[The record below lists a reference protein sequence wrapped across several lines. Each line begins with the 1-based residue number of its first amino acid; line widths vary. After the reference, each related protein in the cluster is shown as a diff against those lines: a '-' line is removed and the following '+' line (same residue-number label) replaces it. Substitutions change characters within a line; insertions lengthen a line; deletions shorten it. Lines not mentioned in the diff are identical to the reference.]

1 MSKAF
6 ESFGLKLKS
15 NQNGTIIFSEE
26 IPENNA
32 VRYLVF
38 EEIGKFYVHK
48 AKVCGDG
55 IKTLEFPMVIG
66 RDLHKAISNYMKKE
80 LKW

>member
-1 MSKAF
+1 MSKYF
-6 ESFGLKLKS
+6 ESLGLKLKS
-15 NQNGTIIFSEE
+15 NKNGTIIFTEE

-32 VRYLVF
+32 VRYLIF
-38 EEIGKFYVHK
+38 EEVGKFYVHK
-48 AKVCGDG
+48 AKVGGDG

-66 RDLHKAISNYMKKE
+66 QELHNAISNYMKKE